1 MFPRTGV
8 FVVVKE
14 LQMKAWQRF
23 EDDCCKYLNNNYGS
37 ARVRFIV
44 NGGSDSTS
52 SDIKVYINGIN
63 IFNIEVK
70 SPDAQSGQFVVLNEN
85 GKLVFSPRNKSDIEE
100 AKPFLE
106 YMNAHYDRYATATR
120 AGVNLDMDSAA
131 CNEWIIN
138 HYLQKNSRYM
148 ITHDG
153 FSFVIFP
160 IEKYGKYFTT
170 TCRYRIKKSGSV
182 DVPSGTASSIAALF
196 NGLPRYEGKKLLVT
210 SSKYYAKG
218 DRLSLGEYDY
228 LVSEKFADGSLY
240 IRRLSNTHNA
250 NVIFVISLNRGQDIK
265 DITAFK
271 NSL

>member
-1 MFPRTGV
+1 
-8 FVVVKE
+8 
-14 LQMKAWQRF
+14 MKAWQRF
-23 EDDCCKYLNNNYGS
+23 EDDCCKHLNNTYGS

-63 IFNIEVK
+63 KFNIEVK

-120 AGVNLDMDSAA
+120 AGVDLDMDSDA

-160 IEKYGKYFTT
+160 IEEYGKYFTT
-170 TCRYRIKKSGSV
+170 TCRYRIKKSGSTDIPV
-182 DVPSGTASSIAALF
+182 GTSRSVASLF
-196 NGLPRYEGKKLLVT
+196 NGTPQYMGKKLYVK

-218 DRLSLGEYDY
+218 DRLSLGEYNY
-228 LVSEKFADGSLY
+228 LVSEKLSDGSLY

-250 NVIFVISLNRGQDIK
+250 NVIFVISLKQDQDIR
-265 DITAFK
+265 DLNAFEEALK
-271 NSL
+271 V